1 VTQKGTD
8 QAPLL
13 VDSSALFPMSLD
25 DAEWKLAG
33 VDPSALEAI
42 PGAPNLKGGTIPQI
56 KVGSFDLPKV
66 PAVEDPP
73 HPEQDL
79 GVDLGGVLGSG
90 LLSIF
95 RITFGDEGR
104 FVWLEPDPTMMQE
117 MNEEAGRVPHA
128 TMPAPPAPTVVPTTA
143 GSALPA
149 ATPPAPPA
157 KGQKP

>member
-1 VTQKGTD
+1 
-8 QAPLL
+8 
-13 VDSSALFPMSLD
+13 M
-25 DAEWKLAG
+25 
-33 VDPSALEAI
+33 EARRRR
-42 PGAPNLKGGTIPQI
+42 PERARGHSGCSQPERGTIPQI

-79 GVDLGGVLGSG
+79 GIDLGGVLGSG

-104 FVWLEPDPTMMQE
+104 FVWLEPDPTMMHE

-128 TMPAPPAPTVVPTTA
+128 TMPAPPPPAVVPTTA